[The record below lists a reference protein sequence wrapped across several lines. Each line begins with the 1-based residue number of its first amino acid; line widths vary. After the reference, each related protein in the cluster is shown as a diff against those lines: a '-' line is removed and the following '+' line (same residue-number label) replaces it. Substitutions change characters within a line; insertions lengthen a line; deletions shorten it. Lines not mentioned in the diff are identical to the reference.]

1 MRISINEREN
11 ILSTHS
17 AKLRGMEDVLAR
29 ARKEVEQQAQ
39 EWKRMAANNS
49 QGKGDGELQHL
60 KVRHNWG
67 RNQEQMS
74 YNLKGSASLLDL
86 HDAVPEY
93 HHHKVHA

>member
-17 AKLRGMEDVLAR
+17 AKLRGMEDGLAR
-29 ARKEVEQQAQ
+29 ARKEAEQQAQ

-60 KVRHNWG
+60 KVRHNLG
-67 RNQEQMS
+67 RNLKQVS
-74 YNLKGSASLLDL
+74 YNLTETASLLDL

-93 HHHKVHA
+93 RHHKVHA